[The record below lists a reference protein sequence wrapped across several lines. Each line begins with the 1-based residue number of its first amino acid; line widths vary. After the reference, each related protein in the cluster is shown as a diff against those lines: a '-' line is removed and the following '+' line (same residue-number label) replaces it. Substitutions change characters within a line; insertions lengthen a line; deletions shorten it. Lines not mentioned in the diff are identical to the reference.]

1 MTKSPLLELD
11 VEIAY
16 RRSGVTVSS
25 GPLSIGSGEIV
36 GLVGE
41 SGAGKSSVALSILKL
56 LAPGEASIRGSVRY
70 GGVDLLRGS
79 EAELRRIRGAQIA
92 LLLQDAKAALNP
104 HLPIGAQFR
113 EAWLA
118 HASDRN
124 AWKIVA
130 ERNLAAV
137 GIQAV
142 DAFWKRYPRELSTG
156 IAQRV
161 LLAMVLLHSPKLLI
175 ADEPTSAL
183 DVITQAEVVA
193 LLKRLNREMGL
204 AILVVTHD
212 LLAAASLCDR
222 LAVMKDG
229 AVVESGPAQ
238 QVLIRP
244 QHPYVQRMVAALSG
258 KIAES
263 GLDVADSGARVG

>member
-1 MTKSPLLELD
+1 MNDAPLLELD
-11 VEIAY
+11 IKIAY
-16 RRSGVTVSS
+16 RKTGIKIAS
-25 GPLSIGSGEIV
+25 GPLSIGGGEIL

-56 LAPGEASIRGSVRY
+56 LAPREANIRGFVRFE
-70 GGVDLLRGS
+70 GTDLLQSS
-79 EAELRRIRGAQIA
+79 EAQLRQVRGAQIA

-104 HLPIGAQFR
+104 YLQLGPQFR

-118 HASDRN
+118 HAVDRN
-124 AWKIVA
+124 AWREVA
-130 ERNLAAV
+130 ERNLQAV
-137 GIQAV
+137 GIETG
-142 DAFWKRYPRELSTG
+142 DRFWKRYPRELSTG

-183 DVITQAEVVA
+183 DVITQSEVLA

-212 LLAAASLCDR
+212 LLAAGSLCDR
-222 LAVMKDG
+222 IAVMKDG
-229 AVVESGPAQ
+229 AVIEAGAAR
-238 QVLIRP
+238 QVLSCP
-244 QHPYVQRMVAALSG
+244 QHPYVRRMVQAVSE
-258 KIAES
+258 KIAGS
-263 GLDVADSGARVG
+263 GLDVADSKAEAL

>member
-1 MTKSPLLELD
+1 MNDAPLLELD
-11 VEIAY
+11 IEIAY
-16 RRSGVTVSS
+16 RKTGIKVAS
-25 GPLSIGSGEIV
+25 GPLSIGGGEIL

-56 LAPGEASIRGSVRY
+56 LTPGDASLRGFVRFD
-70 GGVDLLRGS
+70 GIDLLQGS
-79 EAELRRIRGAQIA
+79 EAQLRQVRGAQIA

-104 HLPIGAQFR
+104 YLQLGAQFR

-118 HASDRN
+118 HAVDRN
-124 AWKIVA
+124 AWREVA
-130 ERNLAAV
+130 ERNLQAV
-137 GIQAV
+137 GIETG
-142 DAFWKRYPRELSTG
+142 DRFWKRYPRELSTG

-183 DVITQAEVVA
+183 DVITQSEVLA

-212 LLAAASLCDR
+212 LLAAGSLCDR
-222 LAVMKDG
+222 IAVMKDG
-229 AVVESGPAQ
+229 AVIEAGPAR
-238 QVLIRP
+238 QVLSCP
-244 QHPYVQRMVAALSG
+244 QHPYVRRMVEAVSE
-258 KIAES
+258 KIAGS
-263 GLDVADSGARVG
+263 GLDVADSKAEA